1 MFAEGYEAKR
11 RLQARGRM
19 KPGTMNKTE
28 KAYSLYLKAEQSA
41 GRVEQFWF
49 ESVKLKN
56 RRRRLLLYAGFHGV
70 KAGWNAGAPRSKG
83 EPSDFSG

>member
-1 MFAEGYEAKR
+1 MQGIADGMRAKKEEARMFAEGYEAKR

-28 KAYSLYLKAEQSA
+28 KAYSLYLKAKQSA

-49 ESVKLKN
+49 ESVKLKSQTAPASI
-56 RRRRLLLYAGFHGV
+56 RRIS
-70 KAGWNAGAPRSKG
+70 WC
-83 EPSDFSG
+83 